1 MLSSTLGLLSR
12 ARSLRASASS
22 ASANRPA
29 SSRAR
34 RSAHRVALALALLA
48 TALPACASHQLNKE
62 LSIPD
67 VVAERA
73 PGVVRIEVPGGY
85 GSGFVVDERGVIA
98 TSYHVIAGAEAAEVV
113 IDDTHR
119 LPVVRVLASDEL
131 HDLALVQ
138 VQMGPQERLRSLPL
152 GDSRGVRPGE
162 PVLTIGSP
170 FGMLDHTVSDG
181 LVSSVRGEDEIK
193 LLQISAPISEGSS
206 GGPLLN
212 RNGEVI
218 GMASMIVS
226 GGQNVNFAIP
236 VEYLEPMLKRRGGE
250 SMTSFGKRTAEP
262 EEPTLP
268 ETDALVVS
276 VPDDLLNACE
286 EPSQRVIQA
295 AIDDA
300 VRVATPLCNEESY
313 EACYRIYE
321 GAIVGLASGMDI
333 EGCLRTR
340 EVLSEATARGKSI
353 QDPADRAIWLRD
365 TLRAVGRALQSAE
378 RQTEVDTSPV
388 GVEPEIGFG
397 EPVQR
402 GR

>member
-1 MLSSTLGLLSR
+1 MLGLLSR
-12 ARSLRASASS
+12 ARSPRAASSSAASS
-22 ASANRPA
+22 A
-29 SSRAR
+29 R
-34 RSAHRVALALALLA
+34 RSGHRAAFALALLSTAA
-48 TALPACASHQLNKE
+48 TLPACASHQAAKD

-67 VVAERA
+67 VVAERS
-73 PGVVRIEVPGGY
+73 PGVVRIEVPNGY

-113 IDDTHR
+113 IDDAHR

-138 VQMGPQERLRSLPL
+138 VQMGPKERLRSLPL
-152 GDSRGVRPGE
+152 GDSRAVRPGE

-236 VEYLEPMLKRRGGE
+236 VEYLEPLMQRRGGE
-250 SMTSFGKRTAEP
+250 SMTHFGKRTAEP

-268 ETDALVVS
+268 ETDTLVVS

-286 EPSQRVIQA
+286 EPSRRVIQA

-340 EVLSEATARGKSI
+340 EVLSEATNRGKTI

-388 GVEPEIGFG
+388 GVEPEIGFE